1 VFARD
6 DQGQP
11 TRMVGTE
18 LDITA
23 RKRIEIEQRF
33 LAEVGTVLSL
43 TLDYEETLANIARL
57 AVAELAD
64 FCIVDVAARQ
74 GVPRRLKV
82 VTRDPA
88 KASVSDRLAEAVL
101 GAEGAALGRAVLEKK
116 TTILFERLS
125 SSKIAALAE
134 NEKIRRALRA
144 LSPES
149 AIAVPLM
156 ARGNLLGV
164 VILVS
169 SSRYR
174 LYDAADVRLAEELA
188 RRAALS
194 IDNAWLFGQAQR
206 ALAIRDEVLA
216 IVSHDLRTPVVTIG
230 VVAHLLR
237 QSERS
242 DANELKGF
250 AETMERSVDEMHV
263 LLDDLID
270 LARIQSGTFSL
281 QTYGE
286 PLDRVVRQVI
296 DGMRVLADAKHQTLA
311 VDVCARL
318 PEVQIDAK
326 RIGQVISNLVGNAI
340 TFTGEGGKIG
350 VSARCDA
357 DEVVVSITDTGP
369 GIAPDRL
376 VHIFDRAL
384 HEPRD
389 KHGKD
394 GLGLSIAKG
403 IVEAHGGTIWAE
415 SEVGKGSSFQ
425 FTLPLA
431 N

>member
-1 VFARD
+1 
-6 DQGQP
+6 
-11 TRMVGTE
+11 
-18 LDITA
+18 
-23 RKRIEIEQRF
+23 
-33 LAEVGTVLSL
+33 LSS

-57 AVAELAD
+57 VVGDHAD
-64 FCIVDVAARQ
+64 FCIVDLLARQ

-82 VTRDPA
+82 SSRDVE
-88 KASVSDRLAEAVL
+88 KASTCDRLVEIVL
-101 GAEGAALGRAVLEKK
+101 GSEGPLVRSVLEKK
-116 TTILFERLS
+116 TPMLFEHLS
-125 SSKIAALAE
+125 SSKIRSLSAD
-134 NEKIRRALRA
+134 EKCRRALRT

-149 AIAVPLM
+149 AIAVPLL

-164 VILVS
+164 IVLVS

-174 LYDAADVRLAEELA
+174 LYGPADVRLAEELA

-194 IDNAWLFGQAQR
+194 IDNAWLFGQAQQ

-237 QSERS
+237 QGKRS
-242 DANELKGF
+242 NPGDLEGF
-250 AETMERSVDEMHV
+250 ADTMQRSVEEMHG

-286 PLDRVVRQVI
+286 PLDRVVGQVI
-296 DGMRVLADAKHQTLA
+296 DGMRVLAAAKHQTLD
-311 VDVCARL
+311 VDVSPQL

-326 RIGQVISNLVGNAI
+326 RIGQVVSNLVSNAV
-340 TFTGEGGKIG
+340 TFTDHGGSIG
-350 VSARCDA
+350 VSARRND
-357 DEVVVSITDTGP
+357 DRVVVSITDTGP
-369 GIAPDRL
+369 GIPPDRL
-376 VHIFDRAL
+376 ARIFDRSFGTNGDR
-384 HEPRD
+384 HE
-389 KHGKD
+389 KD

-415 SEVGKGSSFQ
+415 SQVGEGSSFQ
-425 FTLPLA
+425 FTLPLTPDGRA
-431 N
+431 TRRA